1 MLMKCEE
8 KKMQCN
14 AVMKKYDMKE
24 MQEETMKMV
33 IREIGVNRWDT
44 FEG

>member
-1 MLMKCEE
+1 
-8 KKMQCN
+8 MQCN

-33 IREIGVNRWDT
+33 IREIGVNRWDN

>member
-1 MLMKCEE
+1 
-8 KKMQCN
+8 MQCN

-24 MQEETMKMV
+24 MQEETVKMV
-33 IREIGVNRWDT
+33 IREIGVNRWNT

>member
-1 MLMKCEE
+1 
-8 KKMQCN
+8 MQCN

-24 MQEETMKMV
+24 MQEETVKMV